1 MSTRARSIRHSLL
14 IQTED
19 VRQIFDNVAFIVFN
33 YDRCLEYFLTNALQ
47 MTYGIRAEEAESIVA
62 NLKIIHT
69 YGLIRQVSFG
79 FDKADYFHAADDIK
93 TYTEQIAAVDV
104 IEQLRT
110 EVERA
115 DAIVFLGFAFHS
127 QNLLMLKPSK
137 PTKPKFVYGTAY
149 KMSGADVEVVSEQL
163 ATFFQPVIN
172 SEARARIKLEN
183 NLTSAGLF
191 DHYAKS
197 LTGGD

>member
-1 MSTRARSIRHSLL
+1 
-14 IQTED
+14 
-19 VRQIFDNVAFIVFN
+19 
-33 YDRCLEYFLTNALQ
+33 

-104 IEQLRT
+104 IEQLRA

-127 QNLLMLKPSK
+127 QNYSC
-137 PTKPKFVYGTAY
+137 
-149 KMSGADVEVVSEQL
+149 
-163 ATFFQPVIN
+163 
-172 SEARARIKLEN
+172 
-183 NLTSAGLF
+183 
-191 DHYAKS
+191 
-197 LTGGD
+197 